1 MWLLDANMDVHLVVL
16 LAELGISCNTAGKCE
31 WKTLSNGD
39 LVAAAM
45 ANGYRCLRTRDRLF
59 GESASRALN
68 RFPGFAVVIVN
79 LPQQRWQQYREQF
92 IRTWE
97 ASPIRPIA
105 VN

>member
-92 IRTWE
+92 ILKT
-97 ASPIRPIA
+97 A
-105 VN
+105 VSR